1 MIFFDLFQNENDISS
16 LHIILI
22 GLVLH
27 YVIFNELIRGT
38 TFLQTNLLVWEYFI
52 MWSTKIQR
60 MKAWNLHPH
69 SGIYAQLCA
78 YAYLHKYKYIQGFN
92 QLISKGFLW

>member
-52 MWSTKIQR
+52 M
-60 MKAWNLHPH
+60 
-69 SGIYAQLCA
+69 
-78 YAYLHKYKYIQGFN
+78 
-92 QLISKGFLW
+92 